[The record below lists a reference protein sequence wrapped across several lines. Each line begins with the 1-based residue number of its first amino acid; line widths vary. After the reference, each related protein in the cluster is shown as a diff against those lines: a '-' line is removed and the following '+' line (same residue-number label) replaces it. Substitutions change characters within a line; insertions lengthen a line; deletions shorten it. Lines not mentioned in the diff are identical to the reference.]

1 MTLQPDLPL
10 TGLYGDVILEHYRN
24 PKGTTPLT
32 QPDVEIE
39 EFNPFCGDRVKLQI
53 QFDML
58 GAIYQISHEVEGC
71 SILQATA
78 SMMSVL
84 LVGKD
89 RESILAVDHAFRAM
103 LQGDKDRGNL
113 GDLGAM
119 KVVRDYP
126 VRIKCVLLPWLA
138 LEEGLE
144 KYEKSHDE

>member
-32 QPDVEIE
+32 QHDVEIE

-53 QFDML
+53 QFDRL
-58 GAIYQISHEVEGC
+58 GAIDRFSQEVEGC

-78 SMMSVL
+78 SMMSDIL
-84 LVGKD
+84 LGKD
-89 RESILAVDHAFRAM
+89 QERILAIDHEFRAM